1 MAGNHF
7 WLSRIIK
14 NLAWLICFFPFTI
27 YAQSKGPSLSNG
39 VLNLEWINSAEGYHL
54 KKLSLFNKGAWV
66 NLSATPSGAFTVLYA
81 ADTLSLMDKRSAAS
95 ASNFPEP
102 EYRYIIPIWKQSTS
116 SVQMNTAGSAIN
128 FYPDLKKEVKQQGIN
143 KQQNNKELI
152 FQKEQEQFILTS
164 SWRFDERYPNDIK
177 VTLKLKAKQA
187 GYYSIASPELAAFD
201 KNNFKWATVPG
212 VFQGNQLN
220 PNFVNAYAYGQGIPD
235 VPVMVRERTAS
246 TLSPLLQNNQHITL
260 AVIPEPGTGRDPWLS
275 DKKTQGSWNLGLSVL
290 NRKGNLMPTVY
301 HPVLGQEKSYLAKND
316 SLTFSFRYTIKAED
330 WFSVM
335 KHAANDIYRFRDVL
349 ALKKT
354 SSSLTDR
361 VFRMANYI
369 VDDSLSMWQLTD
381 FKHMEIGAQKYLGG
395 VYGSEKDAMKNS
407 DYGAMWMLARL
418 TNNKKLVDDRLPYA
432 RNFKIAQQHTDKDFF
447 YGALEGQYFLKNSK
461 KFTEEWGP
469 YTEPIGSTYYLMMDI
484 GNVLLFEGNDPKL
497 RAGLKLAAEK
507 LLSWMKPDGSWE
519 VAYDNKTNEARFKD
533 ISDLR
538 PTFYGLLVAYKILGD
553 KKYLAAAKK
562 GAGWYIDNA
571 INKGAFIGVCGDTR
585 FAPDFATAQSVQAL
599 LDLYDVDKDVR
610 YKNAAIAAAKIYTA
624 SVYTHPIPS
633 TQEKWVNGVKRADW
647 EISQAGLSFEHGG
660 VVGSANH
667 HGPILLASH
676 AGMFIRMFSL
686 SKDSLFLTMSRAAAW
701 GRDAFVDQKT
711 GVASYYWDAMNK
723 GAGPFPHHAWW
734 QIGWITDYLM
744 AEAELRSQG
753 QISFPRGFITPKVG
767 PHQSYGFAP
776 GKVYGTS
783 ASLILADGLLKPES
797 PYLDHITAINKDQ
810 RKCLLI
816 MLNNSINP
824 LKTKVQLNAEKIPGV
839 SRAAIKQMVW
849 IDKDGKRT
857 VVADQ
862 RGSLPVEFAPFGLNV
877 IEVQY

>member
-7 WLSRIIK
+7 WLNRMIK
-14 NLAWLICFFPFTI
+14 GTGWLICFLPVSI
-27 YAQSKGPSLSNG
+27 YAQSKGPSLANEA
-39 VLNLEWINSAEGYHL
+39 LNLEWAKSAEGYHL
-54 KKLSLFNKGAWV
+54 KKISVSGNGTWTD
-66 NLSATPSGAFTVLYA
+66 LSAVPSGAFSVLYA
-81 ADTLSLMDKRSAAS
+81 ADSLALKERKADDRI
-95 ASNFPEP
+95 SNFPEP
-102 EYRYIIPIWKQSTS
+102 EYRYVIPIWKQATS
-116 SVQMNTAGSAIN
+116 AIQMNTAGKAIN
-128 FYPDLKKEVKQQGIN
+128 FYPDLKKAVN
-143 KQQNNKELI
+143 KQQKANQELI
-152 FQKEQEQFILTS
+152 FQKEQKEFVLSS
-164 SWRFDERYPNDIK
+164 SWQFDQRYPNDIK
-177 VTLKLKAKQA
+177 VTVKLKAKQA

-201 KNNFKWATVPG
+201 KNSFKWATVPG

-235 VPVMVRERTAS
+235 VPVMVRERTSS
-246 TLSPLLQNNQHITL
+246 TLSPLVQNSQHITL
-260 AVIPEPGTGRDPWLS
+260 AVVPEPGTGRDPWLL
-275 DKKTQGSWNLGLSVL
+275 DKKTQGNWNLGLSVM

-301 HPVLGQEKSYLAKND
+301 HPVLGQENSYLAKND
-316 SLTFSFRYTIKAED
+316 SLTFSFRYTIKVED
-330 WFSVM
+330 WFSAM
-335 KHAANDIYRFRDVL
+335 KHAANDVYRFKDVL
-349 ALKKT
+349 DLKKT

-361 VFRMANYI
+361 VFRMADYV
-369 VDDSLSMWQLTD
+369 VDDSLSMWELTSY
-381 FKHMEIGAQKYLGG
+381 KNLQIGAQRYLGG

-418 TNNKKLVDDRLPYA
+418 TNNRKLVEERLPYA
-432 RNFKIAQQHTDKDFF
+432 KNFKIVQQHADKDFF
-447 YGALEGQYFLKNSK
+447 YGASEGQYFLQNSK

-484 GNVLLFEGNDPKL
+484 GNMLLFDAEDLKL
-497 RAGLKLAAEK
+497 RADLKLAAEK

-533 ISDLR
+533 VLDLR

-553 KKYLAAAKK
+553 RKYLEAAKK
-562 GAGWYIDNA
+562 GATWYIENA

-599 LDLYDVDKDVR
+599 LDLYEVDKDLN

-633 TQEKWVNGVKRADW
+633 TQEKWVNGIKREDW

-660 VVGSANH
+660 IIGSANH

-686 SKDSLFLTMSRAAAW
+686 TKDSLFLTMSRAAAW

-711 GVASYYWDAMNK
+711 GVASYYWDAMDK

-744 AEAELRSQG
+744 AEVELRSDG

-776 GKVYGTS
+776 GKVYGQS
-783 ASLILADGLLKPES
+783 ASLTLIDGLMKAENAS
-797 PYLDHITAINKDQ
+797 VDHVIAIDKTQ
-810 RKCLLI
+810 KKCFLI
-816 MLNNSINP
+816 LLNNSVNAVH
-824 LKTKVQLNAEKIPGV
+824 TKVRIDAEKLPGIV
-839 SRAAIKQMVW
+839 GAAVKNASFIAA
-849 IDKDGKRT
+849 DGKRA
-857 VVADQ
+857 VVEET
-862 RGSLPVEFAPFGLNV
+862 GKWMNVELDAYGLKV
-877 IEVQY
+877 IEILY

>member
-14 NLAWLICFFPFTI
+14 SLGCLICFFPFI
-27 YAQSKGPSLSNG
+27 ICAQSKGPSLSNG
-39 VLNLEWINSAEGYHL
+39 VLNLEWINSADGYHL
-54 KKLSLFNKGAWV
+54 KKLSVFDKGSWV
-66 NLSATPSGAFTVLYA
+66 DLSATTSGAFSVLYA
-81 ADTLSLMDKRSAAS
+81 ADSLSFKEKGDRT
-95 ASNFPEP
+95 SNFPEP
-102 EYRYIIPIWKQSTS
+102 EYRYIIPIWKQATS
-116 SVQMNTAGSAIN
+116 SIQMNTAGTAIS
-128 FYPDLKKEVKQQGIN
+128 FYPDLKKEVNKKQSVKDKQGLN
-143 KQQNNKELI
+143 QQLI
-152 FQKEQEQFILTS
+152 FQKELEQFVLTS
-164 SWRFDERYPNDIK
+164 SWQFDERYPNDIK
-177 VTLKLKAKQA
+177 VTVKLRAKQP
-187 GYYSIASPELAAFD
+187 GYYSIASPELALFD
-201 KNNFKWATVPG
+201 KANFKWATVPG

-246 TLSPLLQNNQHITL
+246 TLSPLVQNNQNITL
-260 AVIPEPGTGRDPWLS
+260 AVIPEPGTGRDPWLY
-275 DKKTQGSWNLGLSVL
+275 DKKTQGNWNLGLSVL
-290 NRKGNLMPTVY
+290 NRKGNLMPTIY
-301 HPVLGQEKSYLAKND
+301 HPVLGQEKSYLSKND

-335 KHAANDIYRFRDVL
+335 KHAANDVYRFKDVL
-349 ALKKT
+349 SLKKT

-361 VFRMANYI
+361 IFRMANYI
-369 VDDSLSMWQLTD
+369 VDDSLSMWRLTQY
-381 FKHMEIGAQKYLGG
+381 KNLKIGAQRYLGG

-418 TNNKKLVDDRLPYA
+418 TNNKQLIDSRLPYA
-432 RNFKIAQQHTDKDFF
+432 RNFKIAQQHSDRGFF
-447 YGALEGQYFLKNSK
+447 NGALEGQYYLQNSK

-484 GNVLLFEGNDPKL
+484 GNMLLFEGNDLKL
-497 RAGLKLAAEK
+497 RADLKLAAEK
-507 LLSWMKPDGSWE
+507 LMSWMKPDGSWE
-519 VAYDNKTNEARFKD
+519 VAYDNKTSEARFKD
-533 ISDLR
+533 ILDLR

-553 KKYLAAAKK
+553 KKYLEAAKK
-562 GAGWYIDNA
+562 GADWYIENA

-585 FAPDFATAQSVQAL
+585 FAPDFATAQSAQAL
-599 LDLYDVDKDVR
+599 LDLYDIDKDAS

-633 TQEKWVNGVKRADW
+633 TQEKWVNGIKRADW

-660 VVGSANH
+660 ILGSANH

-676 AGMFIRMFSL
+676 AGMFIRMFSIT
-686 SKDSLFLTMSRAAAW
+686 KDSLFLNMSRAAAW

-776 GKVYGTS
+776 GKVYNNT
-783 ASLILADGLLKPES
+783 ASLVLADGLLKSDRPS
-797 PYLDHITAINKDQ
+797 LDHITAINTDQ
-810 RKCLLI
+810 KKCFLI
-816 MLNNSINP
+816 ILNNSVN
-824 LKTKVQLNAEKIPGV
+824 QLNAKVQIDAKQIPGV
-839 SRAAIKQMVW
+839 SGAMIKHVAF
-849 IDKDGKRT
+849 IGADGKSET
-857 VVADQ
+857 IADKS
-862 RGSLPVEFAPFGLNV
+862 GLLNIKLAPCGLKV
-877 IEVQY
+877 IAIQY